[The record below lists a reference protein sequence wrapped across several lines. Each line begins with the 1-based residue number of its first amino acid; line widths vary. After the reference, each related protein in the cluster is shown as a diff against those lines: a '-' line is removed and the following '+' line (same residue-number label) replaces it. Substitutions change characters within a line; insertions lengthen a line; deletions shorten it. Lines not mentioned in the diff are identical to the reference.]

1 MAISSHDHCAF
12 DTRSLSSFDI
22 DLLIP
27 EHPGLREL
35 DIEVPQRRVDHPSA
49 WLATVTA
56 IAWKMRTEVER
67 IERDE
72 SALLDALLQARQAAG
87 LTQSQ
92 VAARMGTQAPAVARL
107 ERALA
112 SGRHSPSIATLRK
125 YVKACGKRLVLRVA

>member
-1 MAISSHDHCAF
+1 MRTHDQ
-12 DTRSLSSFDI
+12 LI
-22 DLLIP
+22 KKLLRR
-27 EHPGLREL
+27 PG
-35 DIEVPQRRVDHPSA
+35 V
-49 WLATVTA
+49 
-56 IAWKMRTEVER
+56 RTEVER

-125 YVKACGKRLVLRVA
+125 YVKACGKRLVLRVAYAQFEGGVSMNKRPVQYAIKLIVPTSSSKRTPSIRRYI